1 MGTAGLEG
9 APQLLAPSCVL
20 RVVVETA
27 PVQVARAPTHLPFL
41 HGRGC
46 HSCRAPRASLQLRAA
61 ARRVRALQS
70 RAASRG
76 AANVGERGAEL
87 GSWVAESPSRRVH
100 EPREETL
107 PGKRRWPRID
117 PSGPPFSTRKGG
129 TSGCAFRPGWARLLG
144 GDEESINTALC
155 PVVAAPGLEWRDRG
169 WAEVTELRTGRR
181 GMPPA

>member
-1 MGTAGLEG
+1 MGTAGLER

-61 ARRVRALQS
+61 ARRARALQS
-70 RAASRG
+70 CAASRG
-76 AANVGERGAEL
+76 AANVGERRAEL

-107 PGKRRWPRID
+107 PGNGAGRVLTLPGRRSPYGRAGL
-117 PSGPPFSTRKGG
+117 PTVLSGRGG
-129 TSGCAFRPGWARLLG
+129 
-144 GDEESINTALC
+144 
-155 PVVAAPGLEWRDRG
+155 RG
-169 WAEVTELRTGRR
+169 FWAETRSRSS
-181 GMPPA
+181 PPSAP